1 MFSMLWL
8 LASCQEPEL
17 LERPV
22 CGDSEGMVEVTFSVL
37 MPDDALATK
46 AFGESPATDIDSMHV
61 VVFDENGYYIDVHKA
76 TLLDPAADHNT
87 HKNERAFKVTLR
99 KTETVSA
106 LRSELPTLLS

>member
-22 CGDSEGMVEVTFSVL
+22 YGDSEGTVEVTFSVL

-46 AFGESPATDIDSMHV
+46 AFGESPATDIKSMHV
-61 VVFDENGYYIDVHKA
+61 VVFDENGYYIDVHEA
-76 TLLDPAADHNT
+76 T
-87 HKNERAFKVTLR
+87 
-99 KTETVSA
+99 
-106 LRSELPTLLS
+106 